1 MTLIREIEFS
11 KQNAVLEVFH
21 EFFQS
26 MEEAHRPKL
35 EVVENMLD
43 FWSEG
48 KIVILGKVGD
58 EDEILGIVHLGLPS
72 NRLLFAHAR
81 SYLDSSQ
88 AKALERELFDAGFK
102 RLKEYE
108 SWVTSGG
115 PIWLKKHLVEYALDV
130 GFKRYDTIV
139 MTAKREAIEAN
150 QIPETPNGFTLE
162 LYEGQWKEEIAETIF
177 ESFKDSPDENAEPD
191 TVSTQERCLTLVND
205 TVNGRYGNF
214 RNGDFSWVLKDGS
227 QIIGVAL
234 HTLQSEESAFA
245 AGVCLREPYRG
256 KGLGKLMF
264 IHSLRNLLEKAPKVN
279 EIKLNTSSI
288 NPARHLYR
296 SIGFEKTSEHS
307 VYTWIK
313 DENV

>member
-11 KQNAVLEVFH
+11 KQNIVLELFQ

-26 MEEAHRPKL
+26 IEEAHRPKS

-48 KIVILGKVGD
+48 KTVILGKVD
-58 EDEILGIVHLGLPS
+58 NEDEILGIVYLGLPS

-81 SYLDSSQ
+81 SYLGSSRV
-88 AKALERELFDAGFK
+88 KALERELFDAGFK

-108 SWVTSGG
+108 SWVISGS
-115 PIWLKKHLVEYALDV
+115 PIWLKKHLIEYALDV

-139 MTAKREAIEAN
+139 MTAKREAIEAD
-150 QIPETPNGFTLE
+150 QIQETPNGFTLE
-162 LYEGQWKEEIAETIF
+162 IYESQWKEEIAKVVF
-177 ESFKDSPDENAEPD
+177 ESFKDSPDVNAEPD
-191 TVSTQERCLTLVND
+191 AVSTLERCQTLVND

-214 RNGDFSWVLKDGS
+214 RNGDFSWVLKNGS

-245 AGVCLREPYRG
+245 AGVCLKEPYRG

-279 EIKLNTSSI
+279 EIQLNTLSI
-288 NPARHLYR
+288 NPARHLYK
-296 SIGFEKTSEHS
+296 SVGFEKTSEYS
-307 VYTWIK
+307 VYTWVK